1 MSLLTRSQWRALTR
15 ALGLLDLAWSRVWLA
30 VVTGALGLGSSVALT
45 ATSAWL
51 IARASQMPHVLDL
64 TVAAVGVR
72 TFGISRSVLRYAE
85 RIVSHG
91 VALRGMA
98 ALREQVYV
106 RLADSPVETVA
117 GLRRGD
123 LLVRTGADVDA
134 IGDLVVRALLPA
146 GIALVV
152 GTGTVAVVAWL
163 SPASGLI
170 LLACLLL
177 AGTLGPL
184 LHARAARASELA
196 QVEERA
202 ALAATALTMVDGG
215 ADLTVSGRLADV
227 RTDLAGIEAELDR
240 LRERAARPA
249 ALAAGLDVAAMALA
263 VLGAILVGIP
273 ALVGGTL
280 APVELAVV
288 VLTPLAAF
296 EATSTLGAAAV
307 QLVRSAGAAER
318 VMALLDAAAAPDLR
332 TEEVPETASPVL
344 TARDLAVGWPGGPV
358 VATGVDLTVA
368 PGRAIAVV
376 GPSGIGK
383 TTLLATLAGLLPA
396 RDGAVDL
403 AGVSVAGATRR
414 SVARHVTMTAEDAH
428 VFATTVLENLRVA
441 RGDLTGEEADHLL
454 RRCGL
459 ASWLDALPQGLDTM
473 LGADGATV
481 SGGERRRILLARALA
496 SPAPLL
502 LIDEPAE
509 HLDQATAERIMK
521 DLLDL
526 PRREP
531 GRGVVVVTH
540 HLAALGAADEV
551 VLLQPMGD
559 GPATVWDRGTHEDL
573 VGRNAV
579 YAEAASEGVS

>member
-227 RTDLAGIEAELDR
+227 RADLAGIEAELDR

>member
-227 RTDLAGIEAELDR
+227 RADLAGIEAELDR

-396 RDGAVDL
+396 RDGAVNL

>member
-163 SPASGLI
+163 SPTSGLI

-227 RTDLAGIEAELDR
+227 RADLAGIEAELDR

-358 VATGVDLTVA
+358 VATGVDLTAA

-396 RDGAVDL
+396 RDGAVNL

-428 VFATTVLENLRVA
+428 IFATTVLENLRVA
-441 RGDLTGEEADHLL
+441 RGDLTAEEADHLL

>member
-1 MSLLTRSQWRALTR
+1 M
-15 ALGLLDLAWSRVWLA
+15 
-30 VVTGALGLGSSVALT
+30 
-45 ATSAWL
+45 
-51 IARASQMPHVLDL
+51 
-64 TVAAVGVR
+64 
-72 TFGISRSVLRYAE
+72 
-85 RIVSHG
+85 
-91 VALRGMA
+91 
-98 ALREQVYV
+98 
-106 RLADSPVETVA
+106 
-117 GLRRGD
+117 
-123 LLVRTGADVDA
+123 
-134 IGDLVVRALLPA
+134 
-146 GIALVV
+146 
-152 GTGTVAVVAWL
+152 
-163 SPASGLI
+163 
-170 LLACLLL
+170 
-177 AGTLGPL
+177 
-184 LHARAARASELA
+184 
-196 QVEERA
+196 EERA

-396 RDGAVDL
+396 RDGAVNL

-428 VFATTVLENLRVA
+428 IFATTVLENLRVA
-441 RGDLTGEEADHLL
+441 RGDLTAEEADHLL

>member
-227 RTDLAGIEAELDR
+227 RADLAGIEAELDR

-358 VATGVDLTVA
+358 VATGVDLTAA

-396 RDGAVDL
+396 RDGAVNL

-428 VFATTVLENLRVA
+428 IFATTVLENLRVA
-441 RGDLTGEEADHLL
+441 RGDLTAEEADHLL

-509 HLDQATAERIMK
+509 HLDQATAERIMN

>member
-1 MSLLTRSQWRALTR
+1 M
-15 ALGLLDLAWSRVWLA
+15 
-30 VVTGALGLGSSVALT
+30 
-45 ATSAWL
+45 
-51 IARASQMPHVLDL
+51 
-64 TVAAVGVR
+64 
-72 TFGISRSVLRYAE
+72 
-85 RIVSHG
+85 
-91 VALRGMA
+91 
-98 ALREQVYV
+98 
-106 RLADSPVETVA
+106 
-117 GLRRGD
+117 
-123 LLVRTGADVDA
+123 
-134 IGDLVVRALLPA
+134 
-146 GIALVV
+146 
-152 GTGTVAVVAWL
+152 
-163 SPASGLI
+163 
-170 LLACLLL
+170 
-177 AGTLGPL
+177 
-184 LHARAARASELA
+184 
-196 QVEERA
+196 
-202 ALAATALTMVDGG
+202 
-215 ADLTVSGRLADV
+215 
-227 RTDLAGIEAELDR
+227 
-240 LRERAARPA
+240 
-249 ALAAGLDVAAMALA
+249 
-263 VLGAILVGIP
+263 
-273 ALVGGTL
+273 
-280 APVELAVV
+280 
-288 VLTPLAAF
+288 
-296 EATSTLGAAAV
+296 
-307 QLVRSAGAAER
+307 
-318 VMALLDAAAAPDLR
+318 
-332 TEEVPETASPVL
+332 
-344 TARDLAVGWPGGPV
+344 
-358 VATGVDLTVA
+358 
-368 PGRAIAVV
+368 V

-521 DLLDL
+521 DLLAL

>member
-227 RTDLAGIEAELDR
+227 RADLAGIEAELDR

-396 RDGAVDL
+396 RDGAVNL

-428 VFATTVLENLRVA
+428 IFATTVLENLRVA
-441 RGDLTGEEADHLL
+441 RGDLTAEEADHLL

>member
-1 MSLLTRSQWRALTR
+1 MSILTRSQRRALR
-15 ALGLLDLAWSRVWLA
+15 QALRLLDLAWTRVWLA
-30 VVTGALGLGSSVALT
+30 VITGALGLGSSVALT

-72 TFGISRSVLRYAE
+72 TFGISRSVLRYTE
-85 RIVSHG
+85 RLISHG

-106 RLADSPVETVA
+106 RLAHSPTEAVA
-117 GLRRGD
+117 SLRRGD

-134 IGDLVVRALLPA
+134 VGDLVVRALLPA

-163 SPASGLI
+163 SPASALI
-170 LLACLLL
+170 LFACLLL
-177 AGTLGPL
+177 AGTVGPL

-202 ALAATALTMVDGG
+202 ALAATALTMVEHG
-215 ADLTVSGRLADV
+215 AELTVSGRLGEV
-227 RTDLAGIEAELDR
+227 RGNLTRTEEGLETLQ
-240 LRERAARPA
+240 ERAARPA
-249 ALAAGLDVAAMALA
+249 ALAAGFDIATMSLA
-263 VLGAILVGIP
+263 VIGAILVGVP
-273 ALVGGTL
+273 ALVAGTL

-296 EATSTLGAAAV
+296 EATAPLGPAAI

-318 VMALLDAAAAPDLR
+318 VVALLESA
-332 TEEVPETASPVL
+332 EVPDRRTTEVPPSARSVL
-344 TARDLAVGWPGGPV
+344 TARDLDVAWPGGPV
-358 VATGVDLTVA
+358 VVSGVNLTAA
-368 PGRAIAVV
+368 PGRAVAIV
-376 GPSGIGK
+376 GPSGVGK
-383 TTLLATLAGLLPA
+383 TTLLATLAGLLPPA
-396 RDGAVDL
+396 GGSVDL
-403 AGVSVAGATRR
+403 DGIDVSAATRQ

-428 VFATTVLENLRVA
+428 IFATTVLENLRVA
-441 RGDLTGEEADHLL
+441 RGDLTPAEALVLL

-459 ASWLDALPQGLDTM
+459 SDWLHGLPQGLDTL

-509 HLDQATAERIMK
+509 HLDAATADAIMT
-521 DLLDL
+521 DLLEL
-526 PRREP
+526 PRRDP

-540 HLAALGAADEV
+540 HLAALGKADEV
-551 VLLQPMGD
+551 VLLAASGQGS
-559 GPATVWDRGTHEDL
+559 AQVCDRGTHDAL
-573 VGRNAV
+573 VERNAT
-579 YAEAASEGVS
+579 YASAARGGVE

>member
-1 MSLLTRSQWRALTR
+1 VSLLTRSQWRALTR

-263 VLGAILVGIP
+263 VLGAIVVGIP

>member
-428 VFATTVLENLRVA
+428 IFATTVLENLRVA

>member
-263 VLGAILVGIP
+263 VLGAIVVGIP

-396 RDGAVDL
+396 RDGAVNL

-428 VFATTVLENLRVA
+428 IFATTVLENLRVA
-441 RGDLTGEEADHLL
+441 RGDLTAEEADHLL

>member
-396 RDGAVDL
+396 RDGAVNL

-428 VFATTVLENLRVA
+428 IFATTVLENLRVA

>member
-227 RTDLAGIEAELDR
+227 RADLAGIEAELDR

-358 VATGVDLTVA
+358 VATGVDLTAA

-396 RDGAVDL
+396 RDGAVNL

-428 VFATTVLENLRVA
+428 IFATTVLENLRVA
-441 RGDLTGEEADHLL
+441 RGDLTAEEADHLL

>member
-146 GIALVV
+146 AIALVV

-227 RTDLAGIEAELDR
+227 RADLAGIEAELDR

-358 VATGVDLTVA
+358 VATGVDLTAA

-396 RDGAVDL
+396 RDGAVNL

-441 RGDLTGEEADHLL
+441 RGDLTAEEADHLL

>member
-146 GIALVV
+146 AIALVV

>member
-358 VATGVDLTVA
+358 VATGVDLTAA

-396 RDGAVDL
+396 RDGAVNL

-428 VFATTVLENLRVA
+428 IFATTVLKNLRVA
-441 RGDLTGEEADHLL
+441 RGDLTAEEADHLL

>member
-227 RTDLAGIEAELDR
+227 RADLAGIEAELDR

-358 VATGVDLTVA
+358 VATGVDLTAA

-428 VFATTVLENLRVA
+428 IFATTVLENLRVA
-441 RGDLTGEEADHLL
+441 RGDLTAEEADHLL

>member
-428 VFATTVLENLRVA
+428 IFATTVLENLRVA
-441 RGDLTGEEADHLL
+441 RGDLTAEEADHLL

>member
-1 MSLLTRSQWRALTR
+1 MILLSRSQRVALRRALR
-15 ALGLLDLAWSRVWLA
+15 LLDLTWSRVWLA
-30 VVTGALGLGSSVALT
+30 IVTGALGLGSSVALT

-85 RIVSHG
+85 RLVSHG
-91 VALRGMA
+91 VALGGMA
-98 ALREQVYV
+98 ALREQVYL
-106 RLADSPVETVA
+106 RLADSPAETVA

-134 IGDLVVRALLPA
+134 IGDVVVRALLPA
-146 GIALVV
+146 GVALVV
-152 GTGTVAVVAWL
+152 GTGTVALVSWL

-170 LLACLLL
+170 LLACLLV
-177 AGTLGPL
+177 AATAGPL
-184 LHARAARASELA
+184 LNAWAARASELA
-196 QVEERA
+196 QLEERA
-202 ALAATALTMVDGG
+202 TLSATALTMVDGG
-215 ADLTVSGRLADV
+215 AELTVSGRLGAV
-227 RTDLAGIEAELDR
+227 RTELAATEDR
-240 LRERAARPA
+240 LERLQDRAARPA

-273 ALVGGTL
+273 ALVSGTL

-296 EATSTLGAAAV
+296 EATAPLGAAAV

-318 VMALLDAAAAPDLR
+318 VMALLDDAERVDHR
-332 TEEVPETASPVL
+332 TEEVPASASPVL
-344 TARDLAVGWPGGPV
+344 TARALDVGWPGGPV
-358 VATGVDLTVA
+358 VVTGVDLAVT
-368 PGRAIAVV
+368 PGRAIAIV
-376 GPSGIGK
+376 GPSGAGK

-396 RDGAVDL
+396 RGGSVDL
-403 AGVSVAGATRR
+403 DGIDVARATRP
-414 SVARHVTMTAEDAH
+414 SVTRHVTMTAEDAH
-428 VFATTVLENLRVA
+428 IFATTLLENLRVA
-441 RGDLTGEEADHLL
+441 RGDLTPEEGRDLL
-454 RRCGL
+454 GRCGL
-459 ASWLDALPQGLDTM
+459 GDWLAGLPDGMDTL

-509 HLDQATAERIMK
+509 HLDSATADAIMS
-521 DLLDL
+521 DLMDL

-531 GRGVVVVTH
+531 GRGVLVVTH

-551 VLLQPMGD
+551 VMLG
-559 GPATVWDRGTHEDL
+559 GAEPATVCDRGTHDEL
-573 VGRNAV
+573 SRRNAA
-579 YAEAASEGVS
+579 YAGAASEGVG

>member
-263 VLGAILVGIP
+263 VLGAIVVGIP

>member
-227 RTDLAGIEAELDR
+227 RADLAGIEAELDR

-358 VATGVDLTVA
+358 VATGVDLTAA

-396 RDGAVDL
+396 RDGAVNL

-428 VFATTVLENLRVA
+428 IFATTVLENLRVA

-540 HLAALGAADEV
+540 HLAALGSADEV

>member
-358 VATGVDLTVA
+358 VATGVDLTAA

-428 VFATTVLENLRVA
+428 IFATTVLENLRVA
-441 RGDLTGEEADHLL
+441 RGDLTAEEADHLL

>member
-227 RTDLAGIEAELDR
+227 RADLARTEAELED
-240 LRERAARPA
+240 LQERAARPA

-358 VATGVDLTVA
+358 VATGVDLTAA

-396 RDGAVDL
+396 RDGAVNL

-428 VFATTVLENLRVA
+428 IFATTVLENLRVA
-441 RGDLTGEEADHLL
+441 RGDLTAEEADHLL

-540 HLAALGAADEV
+540 HLAALGVADEV

>member
-170 LLACLLL
+170 LLACLLV

-358 VATGVDLTVA
+358 VATGVDLTAA

>member
-358 VATGVDLTVA
+358 VATGVDLTAA

-396 RDGAVDL
+396 RDGAVNL

-441 RGDLTGEEADHLL
+441 RGDLTAEEADHLL

>member
-358 VATGVDLTVA
+358 VATGVDLTAA

-441 RGDLTGEEADHLL
+441 RGDLTAEEADHLL

>member
-227 RTDLAGIEAELDR
+227 RADLAGIEAELDR

-358 VATGVDLTVA
+358 VATGVDLTAA

-396 RDGAVDL
+396 RDGAVNL

>member
-396 RDGAVDL
+396 RDGAVNL

-428 VFATTVLENLRVA
+428 IFATTVLENLRVA
-441 RGDLTGEEADHLL
+441 RGDLTAEEADHLL

>member
-227 RTDLAGIEAELDR
+227 RADLAGIEAELDR

-358 VATGVDLTVA
+358 VATGVDLTA
-368 PGRAIAVV
+368 TPGRAIAVV

-396 RDGAVDL
+396 RDGAVNL

-428 VFATTVLENLRVA
+428 IFATTVLENLRVA
-441 RGDLTGEEADHLL
+441 RGDLTAEEADHLL

>member
-358 VATGVDLTVA
+358 VATGVDLTAA

-396 RDGAVDL
+396 RDGAVNL

-428 VFATTVLENLRVA
+428 IFATTVLENLRVA
-441 RGDLTGEEADHLL
+441 RGDLTAEEADHLL

>member
-358 VATGVDLTVA
+358 VATGVDLTAA

-396 RDGAVDL
+396 RDGAVNL

-428 VFATTVLENLRVA
+428 IFATTVLENLRVA